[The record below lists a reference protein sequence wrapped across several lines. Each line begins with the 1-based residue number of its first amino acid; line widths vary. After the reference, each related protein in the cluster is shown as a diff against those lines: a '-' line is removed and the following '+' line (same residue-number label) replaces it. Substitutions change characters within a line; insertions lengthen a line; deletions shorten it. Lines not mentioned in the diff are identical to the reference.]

1 MTKKV
6 IFYGLCACK
15 YGLTDFTG
23 WRSGRIWDSKPYVG
37 GLNSTP
43 GTVRDKMTEIGI
55 LRVVHSSKV
64 VEYLTPNPKI

>member
-1 MTKKV
+1 MIKKV

-37 GLNSTP
+37 GLNPTS
-43 GTVRDKMTEIGI
+43 GTVRNKMTEKVIFMGCALQQGGRI
-55 LRVVHSSKV
+55 LDSKS
-64 VEYLTPNPKI
+64 